1 MTSSNRA
8 GMRRRLAVAIPLLLI
23 TLSMA
28 QDRPAICEKIAK
40 CYGLDSFSQIE
51 QVRYTFNIDAGPK
64 QLSRSWVWEPK
75 SDRVSYEGK
84 DKDGK
89 AVKVTY
95 LRSQLASQPANVKEE
110 VDPAFIND
118 KYWLLF
124 PLQLHWDAGAKVEDK
139 GPAKRPTGEGTAT
152 RVVVTYPAAGGYTP
166 GDSYE
171 LFVGDDDRLEEWI
184 YHRSGSA
191 DPTLTTSWADHK
203 KAGPLLVSLDHR
215 GTLQGKPVRIFLSD
229 VAVKLKGADAWV
241 SAK

>member
-1 MTSSNRA
+1 MKSSNRA
-8 GMRRRLAVAIPLLLI
+8 GMRRNLVFAVPLLLV
-23 TLSMA
+23 TLAMA
-28 QDRPAICEKIAK
+28 QDRPAIGEQIAK

-51 QVRYTFNIDAGPK
+51 QLRYTFNIDAGPL
-64 QLSRSWVWEPK
+64 QVSRSWIWEPK
-75 SDRVSYEGK
+75 TDRVSYDGK
-84 DKDGK
+84 GKDGK

-95 LRSQLASQPANVKEE
+95 LRSQLASQPANVKDE

-124 PLQLHWDAGAKVEDK
+124 PLQLHWDTSAKLEDK
-139 GPAKRPTGEGTAT
+139 GPAKRPTGESTAR

-171 LFVGDDDRLEEWI
+171 LFVGDDDRIQEWI
-184 YHRSGSA
+184 YHHGGAA

-215 GTLQGKPVRIFLSD
+215 GTRQGKPLRVFLSD
-229 VAVKLKGADAWV
+229 VSVKLKGADAWV
-241 SAK
+241 NAK